1 MRSSFWVIA
10 DAIKAFHQKHQC
22 LPVPGNLPD
31 MKAQSNVY
39 IKLQNVYKAKARQ
52 DATEVLNMVQAAPGG
67 ENIDPREVELFCKN
81 AAFVKLIR
89 GSEQDPARLSK
100 IAGTLS
106 GMYHLRQR
114 GTRGG

>member
-89 GSEQDPARLSK
+89 GSEQDSARLGNV
-100 IAGTLS
+100 AGTL
-106 GMYHLRQR
+106 
-114 GTRGG
+114 TRNASSTKKKCES